1 MRLADLG
8 ESESEEPVLTAVR
21 RSERVGRPGRARDRR
36 HKLILGDSGCRFE
49 YRRMISVGS
58 SDAVSGMNTEIE
70 RRLTNIFSAD
80 VLGYSR
86 LMGLDEAGTLALLK
100 DYKGVMTGLI
110 AQHRGRIVSTA
121 GDGVL
126 AEFPSSVMAVQSAV
140 DIQRQ
145 LAERNQKLEPDR
157 QMWFRIGINLGDVIV
172 EHDDIFGDDVNI
184 AARLQSMAEPGGILI
199 SGTVFDQVKNKLGL
213 SFNFL
218 GPQRLKNIDAEVP
231 VYSAQM
237 FGAARPNVDI
247 EGGQKVAPPK
257 RQRNLIRSAIRA
269 GAIVAFLGAIN
280 LFSWNGHLWFQWPS
294 LVVLLIFIVRATQTN
309 RQRAGET
316 SSKR

>member
-1 MRLADLG
+1 MPVQDLG
-8 ESESEEPVLTAVR
+8 
-21 RSERVGRPGRARDRR
+21 GRGNGMLSA
-36 HKLILGDSGCRFE
+36 
-49 YRRMISVGS
+49 GS
-58 SDAVSGMNTEIE
+58 SEAVSGMSTEIE

-86 LMGLDEAGTLALLK
+86 LMGLDEAGTLALLN
-100 DYKGVMTGLI
+100 DYKVIMNELI

-140 DIQRQ
+140 NIQRQ

-172 EHDDIFGDDVNI
+172 ERDDIFGDDVNI
-184 AARLQSMAEPGGILI
+184 AARLQSLAEPGGVLI
-199 SGTVFDQVKNKLGL
+199 SGTVFDQVKNKLSL

-218 GPQRLKNIDAEVP
+218 GPQRLKNIDTEVP
-231 VYSAQM
+231 VYSAVM
-237 FGAARPNVDI
+237 FDAARPPVDI
-247 EGGQKVAPPK
+247 MGSAQSAPSPN
-257 RQRNLIRSAIRA
+257 RQQRLIASAIRA

-280 LFSWNGHLWFQWPS
+280 LFSWGGHFWFQWPS
-294 LVVLLIFIVRATQTN
+294 LVVLLV
-309 RQRAGET
+309 
-316 SSKR
+316 

>member
-1 MRLADLG
+1 M
-8 ESESEEPVLTAVR
+8 PVLDLDGTRNV
-21 RSERVGRPGRARDRR
+21 
-36 HKLILGDSGCRFE
+36 
-49 YRRMISVGS
+49 MIPAGS
-58 SDAVSGMNTEIE
+58 SKAASGMSTVIE

-80 VLGYSR
+80 VFGYSR
-86 LMGLDEAGTLALLK
+86 LMGLDEAATLALLN
-100 DYKGVMTGLI
+100 DYKGIMTELI

-121 GDGVL
+121 GDSVL

-172 EHDDIFGDDVNI
+172 ERDDIFGDDVNI

-199 SGTVFDQVKNKLGL
+199 SGTVFDQVKTKLSL

-218 GPQRLKNIDAEVP
+218 GPQRLKNIGAEVP
-231 VYSAQM
+231 AYSAVM
-237 FGAARPNVDI
+237 DGAARPSFDTMA
-247 EGGQKVAPPK
+247 GQRATPQKS
-257 RQRNLIRSAIRA
+257 QQTLIMSAIRA
-269 GAIVAFLGAIN
+269 GAIVTFFGAIN
-280 LFSWNGHLWFQWPS
+280 LFSWHGHLWFQWPS
-294 LVVLLIFIVRATQTN
+294 LIVLLIFIVRAT
-309 RQRAGET
+309 RAYREQASEE